1 MNIEYVKQYQDNRTI
16 IQEGDFFVTNLS
28 FENQTKIA
36 NETIIPRIKSK
47 LPLTIDLVSRGYELT
62 EKELESITKINLNE
76 MLLLENDSTLEPND
90 SNNTKYYIL
99 TDGTIVKCVD
109 DYEYYGLDLETME
122 WKNNQIFMHLFYNS
136 NINYSELLNFRDYY
150 SPKKILETNMYIR

>member
-1 MNIEYVKQYQDNRTI
+1 MNIECVKQYQDNRTI

-28 FENQTKIA
+28 FENQTKID
-36 NETIIPRIKSK
+36 NKSMIPKIESK
-47 LPLTIDLVSRGYELT
+47 QPLTIDLISRGYGLT

-76 MLLLENDSTLEPND
+76 ILLLEKDPTIEPND
-90 SNNTKYYIL
+90 SNNTSYYIL
-99 TDGTIVKCVD
+99 VDGTIVKCVD

-150 SPKKILETNMYIR
+150 SKKEILKSQMRTF

>member
-150 SPKKILETNMYIR
+150 SPKKTLETNMYTR